1 MMISY
6 QELVRTFPKTDAI
19 NGIPSHIHTQFNYN
33 LNRKGQPMRS
43 ISLISLSL
51 YAILSSIAHA
61 EEILDNPGSAPG
73 HLSQPPAND
82 KDWIFTTGA
91 GAIYGPAYEGS
102 DKFVVTPLPDVSV
115 EYKNGLFFA
124 NIWDGIGS
132 YPLQGENYKVGAS
145 IGWMPGR
152 DENDDKKNL
161 RGMGD
166 IDMEAILNLMGE
178 YDIGHIKISG
188 KVSTGTENYGTTATV
203 EVGTMFPVT
212 GQLMIMGAIGPT
224 WADADHMNSYFGI
237 STVQSARSGYKSYNP
252 TAGIKSVGLTAGAF
266 YSITEYWDV
275 KFMIKA
281 DQLLGDAADSPI
293 TKQDFQPS
301 VFLTTSYI
309 F

>member
-1 MMISY
+1 
-6 QELVRTFPKTDAI
+6 
-19 NGIPSHIHTQFNYN
+19 
-33 LNRKGQPMRS
+33 
-43 ISLISLSL
+43 
-51 YAILSSIAHA
+51 
-61 EEILDNPGSAPG
+61 
-73 HLSQPPAND
+73 
-82 KDWIFTTGA
+82 
-91 GAIYGPAYEGS
+91 
-102 DKFVVTPLPDVSV
+102 
-115 EYKNGLFFA
+115 
-124 NIWDGIGS
+124 
-132 YPLQGENYKVGAS
+132 
-145 IGWMPGR
+145 
-152 DENDDKKNL
+152 
-161 RGMGD
+161 
-166 IDMEAILNLMGE
+166 
-178 YDIGHIKISG
+178 
-188 KVSTGTENYGTTATV
+188 
-203 EVGTMFPVT
+203 MFPVT